1 MKESFPEFN
10 PPRLMQ
16 SPESVKPRPNGFSEP
31 RQEEGMGL
39 GVILNGLRKY
49 WYASLLTTALMLGT
63 IGYITW
69 KQVRIYRSAVQIAID
84 LKSSSSSSVA
94 EKLAGE
100 ANGSGQSE
108 DRIIAIETIVQS
120 LRSKSTIEKAILSIP
135 DPKLRPP
142 LAQVLQGL
150 AIQSKPD
157 SNVLTISYVSLS
169 PPEIVA
175 VLNALSKAYI
185 DYSITNKKARTNNS
199 IEFIESQLP
208 GSQQRLNAAASQI
221 EQFRIKYRFVDP
233 ATSAG
238 ALDGYRQT
246 IVAKINESRSTYYQT
261 QKQYEELKKQLA
273 AVGLESKGNLS
284 TTMLTQDT
292 GYQALF
298 TQLRELELKY
308 NQESV
313 RFSPENPLIVALK
326 EKRDGVLILLRERAQ
341 QVLKRQVAD
350 SELTQGSIANFGN
363 NLAQNLANK
372 QAELETSLVA
382 QTAQAQSLEAVYQQ
396 VQTQIAQLPGLQ
408 KQYTE
413 MQREYQIA
421 SQELT
426 AFKQKVQEL
435 KIVNAEQV
443 VPWKLLDPPEY
454 PRSPVSPDVPRQMGL
469 GAIGSILAG
478 IFVSYG
484 LNKLD
489 NRVDNPDS
497 VKVMTGMPILS
508 LIPKVDDLEHSA
520 SVRGGTFLQTT
531 KGKNKDYSYWSF
543 IESIRTLALGIGLTS
558 VGAATI
564 SDNRE
569 QKQPGKIIAMTSSL
583 PKEGKSTITFHTSNT
598 LAELGYRVLLID
610 ADMHKSTIAHL
621 CAHSPLFKREEC
633 DSEDG
638 LSDAIVGNCHWQDL
652 IKTSSESKLDVMFS
666 GKQTVNSIVLFNSP
680 RLLRL
685 MEEWRKEYDYVIF
698 DTPPIVGVSDTRL
711 LSSLVDGLVYIVS
724 LNVAQKQIIDRGI
737 DIISSLRTPVL
748 GLAINRVENHH
759 SGYNKYYQ
767 YYHASNQLHEPKD
780 KTKALN
786 PEKQGVEV

>member
-16 SPESVKPRPNGFSEP
+16 SPESMKPRPNGFSEA
-31 RQEEGMGL
+31 RQEEGIGI
-39 GVILNGLRKY
+39 GTILSGLRKY
-49 WYASLLTTALMLGT
+49 WYASVLTTAVMMGA
-63 IGYITW
+63 IGYVTAT
-69 KQVRIYRSAVQIAID
+69 QVRIYRSAVQIAID
-84 LKSSSSSSVA
+84 LKEGSSIA
-94 EKLAGE
+94 TKLAQTTGE
-100 ANGSGQSE
+100 NGGQSE
-108 DRIIAIETIVQS
+108 DRAIAIETITQS
-120 LRSKSTIEKAILSIP
+120 LRSKSLIELAIAQIP
-135 DPKLRPP
+135 DPKLRPSV
-142 LAQVLQGL
+142 AQVLGGL

-157 SNVLTISYVSLS
+157 SNVLTVSYTALKQD
-169 PPEIVA
+169 EIVA
-175 VLNALSKAYI
+175 VLNGLSKVYI
-185 DYSITNKKARTNNS
+185 DYSIKTKKARTNNS

-208 GSQQRLNAAASQI
+208 ASRKRLESSAAQI

-246 IVAKINESRSTYYQT
+246 IVAKINDSRSTYYQT
-261 QKQYEELKKQLA
+261 QQQYQELKKQLA
-273 AVGLESKGNLS
+273 SVGLSSSGNLS
-284 TTMLTQDT
+284 TTMLTQDAA
-292 GYQALF
+292 YQELF
-298 TQLRELELKY
+298 KQLNDLELKY

-326 EKRDGVLILLRERAQ
+326 EKRDGVLVLLRERAQ

-350 SELTQGSIANFGN
+350 NELTKGGISNFGN

-413 MQREYQIA
+413 LQREYQIA

-426 AFKQKVQEL
+426 AFLQKVQEL

-443 VPWKLLDPPEY
+443 VPWRLLDPPEY
-454 PRSPVSPDVPRQMGL
+454 PSLPLSPDVPRQMGL
-469 GAIGSILAG
+469 GAIGSLLAG
-478 IFVSYG
+478 VLVSVG

-489 NRVDNPDS
+489 DRVDNPDS
-497 VKVMTGMPILS
+497 VKAMTGMPVLS
-508 LIPKVDDLEHSA
+508 LIPRVDDLDRS
-520 SVRGGTFLQTT
+520 STMRGGTFLQTA

-558 VGAATI
+558 DRDDRQSG
-564 SDNRE
+564 
-569 QKQPGKIIAMTSSL
+569 GKIIAMTSSL
-583 PKEGKSTITFHTSNT
+583 PKEGKSTIAFHTGNT

-621 CAHSPLFKREEC
+621 CANSPLFKREDC
-633 DSEDG
+633 DSSDG
-638 LSDAIVGNCHWQDL
+638 LSDAIVGNHNWKDL
-652 IKTSSESKLDVMFS
+652 IKVSPESKLSVMFS
-666 GKQTVNSIVLFNSP
+666 GQQTVISIVLFNSP

-685 MEEWRKEYDYVIF
+685 MEEWRKEYDYILF

-711 LSSLVDGLVYIVS
+711 LSSLVDGIVYIVS

-767 YYHASNQLHEPKD
+767 YYHASSDLHPVTD
-780 KTKALN
+780 KSKILN
-786 PEKQGVEV
+786 PEQQGVEV

>member
-16 SPESVKPRPNGFSEP
+16 SPGQQRPNGFAEP
-31 RQEEGMGL
+31 RQEEGIGL
-39 GVILNGLRKY
+39 GTILSGLRKY
-49 WYASLLTTALMLGT
+49 WYASVLTTALMMGV
-63 IGYITW
+63 IGYTTW

-84 LKSSSSSSVA
+84 LKGGNSFA
-94 EKLAGE
+94 AKLAGG
-100 ANGSGQSE
+100 NDSGGDSE
-108 DRIIAIETIVQS
+108 DRTIAIETITQS
-120 LRSKSTIEKAILSIP
+120 LRSKSMIEQAIAQIP
-135 DPKLRPP
+135 DPKLRPSV
-142 LAQVLQGL
+142 AQVLAGL

-157 SNVLTISYVSLS
+157 SNVLTVSYTSLS
-169 PPEIVA
+169 PNEIVA
-175 VLNALSKAYI
+175 VLNGLSKVYI
-185 DYSITNKKARTNNS
+185 DYSILTKKARTNNS
-199 IEFIESQLP
+199 IGFIESQLP
-208 GSQQRLNAAASQI
+208 ASRKRLESSASQI

-233 ATSAG
+233 ATSAS
-238 ALDGYRQT
+238 ALDGYRQG

-273 AVGLESKGNLS
+273 SVGLSSEGNLS
-284 TTMLTQDT
+284 TTMLTQDS
-292 GYQALF
+292 GYQVLF
-298 TQLRELELKY
+298 TQLKELELKY

-313 RFSPENPLIVALK
+313 RFSPENPLVVSIK
-326 EKRDGVLILLRERAQ
+326 EKRDGVLVLLRARAQ
-341 QVLKRQVAD
+341 EVLKRRVGD
-350 SELTQGSIANFGN
+350 TELTQGGIANFSN
-363 NLAQNLANK
+363 NLAQNLANR

-396 VQTQIAQLPGLQ
+396 VQNQVAQLPGLQ

-413 MQREYQIA
+413 LQREYQIA

-426 AFKQKVQEL
+426 AFLQKVQEL

-443 VPWKLLDPPEY
+443 VPWRLLDPPEY
-454 PRSPVSPDVPRQMGL
+454 PNFPMSPDVPRQMGL

-478 IFVSYG
+478 ILVSVG

-497 VKVMTGMPILS
+497 VKAMTGMPILS
-508 LIPKVDDLEHSA
+508 LIPRVEDLEQSSA
-520 SVRGGTFLQTT
+520 TRGGTFLQTN
-531 KGKNKDYSYWSF
+531 KGKSKDYAYWSF

-558 VGAATI
+558 
-564 SDNRE
+564 DRDD
-569 QKQPGKIIAMTSSL
+569 KQGGKVIAMTSSL
-583 PKEGKSTITFHTSNT
+583 PKEGKSTITFHTANT
-598 LAELGYRVLLID
+598 LSELGYRVLLID
-610 ADMHKSTIAHL
+610 ADMHKSTVAQL
-621 CAHSPLFKREEC
+621 CASSPLFKREDC

-638 LSDAIVGNCHWQDL
+638 LSDAIVGNREWKDL
-652 IKTSSESKLDVMFS
+652 LKISPESNLNVMFS
-666 GKQTVNSIVLFNSP
+666 GKQTVSSIVLFNSP

-685 MEEWRKEYDYVIF
+685 MEEWRKEYDYILF

-737 DIISSLRTPVL
+737 DIISSIKTPVL

-767 YYHASNQLHEPKD
+767 YYHAVSEINQKD
-780 KTKALN
+780 DKSKSLN

>member
-16 SPESVKPRPNGFSEP
+16 SPASVQRPNGFNEP
-31 RQEEGMGL
+31 RQEEGIGI
-39 GVILNGLRKY
+39 GTILNGLRKY
-49 WYASLLTTALMLGT
+49 WYASVLTTALMMGV
-63 IGYITW
+63 IGYTTW

-84 LKSSSSSSVA
+84 LKGGNSFA
-94 EKLAGE
+94 EKLAGGGDS
-100 ANGSGQSE
+100 NGQSE
-108 DRIIAIETIVQS
+108 DRTIAIETITQS
-120 LRSKSTIEKAILSIP
+120 LRSKSMIEQAIAQIP
-135 DPKLRPP
+135 DPKLRPSV
-142 LAQVLQGL
+142 AQVLAGL

-157 SNVLTISYVSLS
+157 SNVLTVSYTALA
-169 PPEIVA
+169 PNEIVA
-175 VLNALSKAYI
+175 VLNGLSKVYI
-185 DYSITNKKARTNNS
+185 DYSIRTKKERTNNS

-208 GSQQRLNAAASQI
+208 ASRKRLESSASNI

-233 ATSAG
+233 ATSAT
-238 ALDGYRQT
+238 ALDGYRQG

-273 AVGLESKGNLS
+273 SVGLSSEGNLS
-284 TTMLTQDT
+284 TTMLTQDS

-298 TQLRELELKY
+298 TQLKELELKY

-326 EKRDGVLILLRERAQ
+326 EKRDGVLVLLRTRSQ

-350 SELTQGSIANFGN
+350 TELTQGAIANFGN
-363 NLAQNLANK
+363 SLAQNLANK

-413 MQREYQIA
+413 LQREYQIA

-426 AFKQKVQEL
+426 AFLQKVQEL

-443 VPWKLLDPPEY
+443 VPWRLLDPPEY
-454 PRSPVSPDVPRQMGL
+454 PNFPVSPDVPRQMGL
-469 GAIGSILAG
+469 GAIGSVLAG
-478 IFVSYG
+478 ILVSVG

-489 NRVDNPDS
+489 DRVDNPDS
-497 VKVMTGMPILS
+497 VKAMTGMPILS
-508 LIPKVDDLEHSA
+508 LIPRVEDLEQS
-520 SVRGGTFLQTT
+520 SSLRGGTFLQTA
-531 KGKNKDYSYWSF
+531 KGKSKDYTYWSF

-558 VGAATI
+558 
-564 SDNRE
+564 DRE
-569 QKQPGKIIAMTSSL
+569 ADRSGKVIAMTSSL
-583 PKEGKSTITFHTSNT
+583 PKEGKSTIAFHTANT

-610 ADMHKSTIAHL
+610 ADMHKSTIAQL
-621 CAHSPLFKREEC
+621 CATSPLFKREDC

-638 LSDAIVGNCHWQDL
+638 LSDAIVGSQEWRDL
-652 IKTSSESKLDVMFS
+652 IKISPESKLNVMFS
-666 GKQTVNSIVLFNSP
+666 GKQTVSSIVLFNSP

-685 MEEWRKEYDYVIF
+685 MEEWRKEYDYIIF

-767 YYHASNQLHEPKD
+767 YYHASEIHERTD
-780 KTKALN
+780 KSKALN

>member
-10 PPRLMQ
+10 PPRLAP
-16 SPESVKPRPNGFSEP
+16 SPVLQRPNGFAET
-31 RQEEGMGL
+31 RAEEGIGI
-39 GVILNGLRKY
+39 GTILSGLRKY
-49 WYASLLTTALMLGT
+49 WYASVLTTALMMGV
-63 IGYITW
+63 IGYVTW

-84 LKSSSSSSVA
+84 LKGGNSFA
-94 EKLAGE
+94 EKLAGG
-100 ANGSGQSE
+100 ADSNGQSE
-108 DRIIAIETIVQS
+108 DRTIAIETITQS
-120 LRSKSTIEKAILSIP
+120 LRSKSMIEQAIMQIP
-135 DPKLRPP
+135 DPKLRPSVTD
-142 LAQVLQGL
+142 VLKGL

-157 SNVLTISYVSLS
+157 SNVLTVSYTALS
-169 PPEIVA
+169 PNEIVA
-175 VLNALSKAYI
+175 VLNGLSKVYI
-185 DYSITNKKARTNNS
+185 DYSIRTKKARTNNS

-208 GSQQRLNAAASQI
+208 ASRKRLENSASQI

-238 ALDGYRQT
+238 ALDGYRQS
-246 IVAKINESRSTYYQT
+246 IVAKINESRSIYYQT
-261 QKQYEELKKQLA
+261 QKQYEELKKQLLS
-273 AVGLESKGNLS
+273 VGLSSEGNLS
-284 TTMLTQDT
+284 TTMLTQDS

-298 TQLRELELKY
+298 TQLKELEFKY

-313 RFSPENPLIVALK
+313 RFSPENPLVISLK
-326 EKRDGVLILLRERAQ
+326 EKRDGVLVLLRARAQ
-341 QVLKRQVAD
+341 QVLKRQVGD
-350 SELTQGSIANFGN
+350 TELTQGGIANFSN

-372 QAELETSLVA
+372 QADLETSLVA

-413 MQREYQIA
+413 LQREYQIA

-426 AFKQKVQEL
+426 AFLQKVQEL

-443 VPWKLLDPPEY
+443 VPWRLLDPPEY
-454 PRSPVSPDVPRQMGL
+454 PNFPVSPDVPRQMGL

-478 IFVSYG
+478 ILVSVG

-489 NRVDNPDS
+489 DRVDNPDS
-497 VKVMTGMPILS
+497 VKAMTGMPILS
-508 LIPKVDDLEHSA
+508 LIPRVDDLEQSA
-520 SVRGGTFLQTT
+520 ATRGGTFLQTT
-531 KGKNKDYSYWSF
+531 KGKSKDYSYWSF

-558 VGAATI
+558 DRDDRQT
-564 SDNRE
+564 
-569 QKQPGKIIAMTSSL
+569 GKVIAMTSSL
-583 PKEGKSTITFHTSNT
+583 PKEGKSIIAFHTANT
-598 LAELGYRVLLID
+598 LSELGYRVLLID
-610 ADMHKSTIAHL
+610 ADMHKSTVAQL
-621 CAHSPLFKREEC
+621 CATSPLFNRDDC

-638 LSDAIVGNCHWQDL
+638 LSDAIVGNREWKDL
-652 IKTSSESKLDVMFS
+652 IVVSPESKLNVMFS
-666 GKQTVNSIVLFNSP
+666 GKQTVSSIVLFNSP

-685 MEEWRKEYDYVIF
+685 MEEWRQEYDYILF

-737 DIISSLRTPVL
+737 DIISSIKTPVL

-767 YYHASNQLHEPKD
+767 YYHAASEIHQKPD
-780 KTKALN
+780 KSKALN

>member
-16 SPESVKPRPNGFSEP
+16 SPESVKPRSNGFSEA
-31 RQEEGMGL
+31 RQEEGIGI
-39 GVILNGLRKY
+39 GTILSGLRKY
-49 WYASLLTTALMLGT
+49 WYASVLTTAVMMGA
-63 IGYITW
+63 IGYATAT
-69 KQVRIYRSAVQIAID
+69 QVRIYRSAVQIAID
-84 LKSSSSSSVA
+84 LKGGNSFA
-94 EKLAGE
+94 EKLAQGTGE
-100 ANGSGQSE
+100 NGGQSE
-108 DRIIAIETIVQS
+108 DRAIAIETITQS
-120 LRSKSTIEKAILSIP
+120 LRSKSLIEQAIAQIP
-135 DPKLRPP
+135 DPKLRPSV
-142 LAQVLQGL
+142 AQVLGGL

-157 SNVLTISYVSLS
+157 SNVLTVSYTALKQD
-169 PPEIVA
+169 EIVA
-175 VLNALSKAYI
+175 VLNGLSKVYI
-185 DYSITNKKARTNNS
+185 DYSIKTKKARTNNS

-208 GSQQRLNAAASQI
+208 ASRKRLESSASQI

-233 ATSAG
+233 ATSAS
-238 ALDGYRQT
+238 ALDGYRQS
-246 IVAKINESRSTYYQT
+246 IVAKINDSRSTYYQT
-261 QKQYEELKKQLA
+261 QQQYQELKKQLNS
-273 AVGLESKGNLS
+273 VGLSSDGNLS
-284 TTMLTQDT
+284 TTMLTQD
-292 GYQALF
+292 GAFQELF
-298 TQLRELELKY
+298 KQLNELELKY

-313 RFSPENPLIVALK
+313 RFSPENPLIVGLK
-326 EKRDGVLILLRERAQ
+326 EKRDGVLVLLRERSQ
-341 QVLKRQVAD
+341 QVLKRQVD
-350 SELTQGSIANFGN
+350 DRELTKNAIPNVGN

-372 QAELETSLVA
+372 QSELETSLVA

-413 MQREYQIA
+413 LQREYQIT

-426 AFKQKVQEL
+426 AFLQKVQEL

-443 VPWKLLDPPEY
+443 VPWRLLDPPEY
-454 PRSPVSPDVPRQMGL
+454 PNLPLSPDVPRQMGL
-469 GAIGSILAG
+469 GAIGSLLAG
-478 IFVSYG
+478 ILVSVG

-489 NRVDNPDS
+489 DRVDNPDS
-497 VKVMTGMPILS
+497 VKAMTGMPVLS
-508 LIPKVDDLEHSA
+508 LIPKVDDLDRSSA
-520 SVRGGTFLQTT
+520 VRGSTFLQTA

-558 VGAATI
+558 
-564 SDNRE
+564 DRE
-569 QKQPGKIIAMTSSL
+569 DKQSGGKIIAMTSSL
-583 PKEGKSTITFHTSNT
+583 PKEGKSTIAFHTSNT

-621 CAHSPLFKREEC
+621 CANSPLFKREDC
-633 DSEDG
+633 DDSDG
-638 LSDAIVGNCHWQDL
+638 LSDAIVGTCNWKDV
-652 IKTSSESKLDVMFS
+652 IKVSPESKLHVMFS
-666 GKQTVNSIVLFNSP
+666 GKQTVSSIVLFNSP

-685 MEEWRKEYDYVIF
+685 MEEWRTEYDYILF

-767 YYHASNQLHEPKD
+767 YYHASSDLHEKNN
-780 KTKALN
+780 KSKLLN
-786 PEKQGVEV
+786 PEQQGVEV

>member
-16 SPESVKPRPNGFSEP
+16 SSESMKPRPNGFPEA
-31 RQEEGMGL
+31 RQEEGIGI
-39 GVILNGLRKY
+39 GTILSGLRKY
-49 WYASLLTTALMLGT
+49 WYASVLTTALMMGA
-63 IGYITW
+63 IGYVTAT
-69 KQVRIYRSAVQIAID
+69 QVRIYRSAVQIAID
-84 LKSSSSSSVA
+84 LKGGNSFA
-94 EKLAGE
+94 EKLAQSTGD
-100 ANGSGQSE
+100 NDGQSE
-108 DRIIAIETIVQS
+108 DRAIAIETITQS
-120 LRSKSTIEKAILSIP
+120 LRSKSLIEQAIALIP
-135 DPKLRPP
+135 DPKMRPSV
-142 LAQVLQGL
+142 AQVLGGL
-150 AIQSKPD
+150 SIQSKPD
-157 SNVLTISYVSLS
+157 SNVLTVSYTALKQD
-169 PPEIVA
+169 EIVA
-175 VLNALSKAYI
+175 VLNGLSKVYI
-185 DYSITNKKARTNNS
+185 DYSIKTKKARTNNS
-199 IEFIESQLP
+199 IAFIESQLP
-208 GSQQRLNAAASQI
+208 ASRQRLESSASQI

-238 ALDGYRQT
+238 ALDGYRQS

-261 QKQYEELKKQLA
+261 QQQYQELKRQLA
-273 AVGLESKGNLS
+273 SVGLSSSGNLS
-284 TTMLTQDT
+284 TTMLTQDSA
-292 GYQALF
+292 YQELF
-298 TQLRELELKY
+298 KQLNDLELKY

-341 QVLKRQVAD
+341 QVLKREVAD
-350 SELTQGSIANFGN
+350 NELTKGGISNFGN

-413 MQREYQIA
+413 LQREYQIT

-426 AFKQKVQEL
+426 AFLQKVQEL

-443 VPWKLLDPPEY
+443 VPWRLLDPPEY
-454 PRSPVSPDVPRQMGL
+454 PSLPLSPDVPRQMGL
-469 GAIGSILAG
+469 GAIGSLLAG
-478 IFVSYG
+478 ILVSVG

-489 NRVDNPDS
+489 DRVDNPDS
-497 VKVMTGMPILS
+497 VKAMTGMPVLS
-508 LIPKVDDLEHSA
+508 LIPRVDDLDRS
-520 SVRGGTFLQTT
+520 STMRGGTFLQTA

-558 VGAATI
+558 
-564 SDNRE
+564 DRDD
-569 QKQPGKIIAMTSSL
+569 KQSGGKIIAMTSSL
-583 PKEGKSTITFHTSNT
+583 PKEGKSTIAFHTGNT

-621 CAHSPLFKREEC
+621 CANSPLFKREDC
-633 DSEDG
+633 DDSDG
-638 LSDAIVGNCHWQDL
+638 LSDAIVGSCNWKDL
-652 IKTSSESKLDVMFS
+652 IKVSPESKLNVMFS
-666 GKQTVNSIVLFNSP
+666 GKQTVSSIVLFNSP
-680 RLLRL
+680 RLIRL
-685 MEEWRKEYDYVIF
+685 MEEWRKEYDYILF

-711 LSSLVDGLVYIVS
+711 LSSLVDGIVYIVS

-767 YYHASNQLHEPKD
+767 YYHAANDLQPIAD
-780 KTKALN
+780 KSKILN
-786 PEKQGVEV
+786 PEQQGVEV

>member
-31 RQEEGMGL
+31 RQEEGMGV
-39 GVILNGLRKY
+39 GAILNGLRKY
-49 WYASLLTTALMLGT
+49 WYASVFTTALMMGV
-63 IGYITW
+63 IGYVTW

-84 LKSSSSSSVA
+84 LKSSSNSSSIA

-100 ANGSGQSE
+100 ASGSGQSE
-108 DRIIAIETIVQS
+108 DRTIALETITQS
-120 LRSKSTIEKAILSIP
+120 LRSKSTIEKAISSIP
-135 DPKLRPP
+135 DPKLRPSVN
-142 LAQVLQGL
+142 QVLQGL
-150 AIQSKPD
+150 AIQTKPD
-157 SNVLTISYVSLS
+157 SNVLTVSYASLS
-169 PPEIVA
+169 PNEIMA
-175 VLNALSKAYI
+175 VLNALSKVYI
-185 DYSITNKKARTNNS
+185 DYSIQAKKARTNNS

-208 GSQQRLNAAASQI
+208 GSQKRLDAAATEI

-233 ATSAG
+233 ATSAS
-238 ALDGYRQT
+238 ALDGYRQS

-261 QKQYEELKKQLA
+261 QKQYEELKRQLA
-273 AVGLESKGNLS
+273 EVGLSSQGNLS
-284 TTMLTQDT
+284 TTMLTQDS
-292 GYQALF
+292 GYQTLF
-298 TQLRELELKY
+298 TQLKELELKY

-313 RFSPENPLIVALK
+313 RFSPENPLVVALK

-341 QVLKRQVAD
+341 QVLKRPVGD
-350 SELTQGSIANFGN
+350 NELTQGGIANFAN

-372 QAELETSLVA
+372 QAEIETSLVA

-454 PRSPVSPDVPRQMGL
+454 PNFPVSPDVPRQMGL
-469 GAIGSILAG
+469 GAIGSLLAG

-489 NRVDNPDS
+489 DRVDNPDS
-497 VKVMTGMPILS
+497 VKAMTGMPILS
-508 LIPKVDDLEHSA
+508 LIPRIDNLEESA
-520 SVRGGTFLQTT
+520 ATRGGTFLQTT
-531 KGKNKDYSYWSF
+531 KSKSKDYSYWSF

-558 VGAATI
+558 
-564 SDNRE
+564 DRE
-569 QKQPGKIIAMTSSL
+569 DKQAGKIIAMTSSL
-583 PKEGKSTITFHTSNT
+583 PKEGKSTIVFHTCNT

-610 ADMHKSTIAHL
+610 ADMHKSTIAQM
-621 CAHSPLFKREEC
+621 CANSPLFNREDC
-633 DSEDG
+633 DSEAG
-638 LSDAIVGNCHWQDL
+638 LSDAIVGNCEWQDL
-652 IKTSSESKLDVMFS
+652 IKTSPESKLDVIFS
-666 GKQTVNSIVLFNSP
+666 GKQTVSSIVLFNSP

-685 MEEWRKEYDYVIF
+685 MEEWRKEYDYVLF
-698 DTPPIVGVSDTRL
+698 DTPPIVGVSDARL
-711 LSSLVDGLVYIVS
+711 LSSLVDGLVYVVS

-737 DIISSLRTPVL
+737 DIISSLKTPVL
-748 GLAINRVENHH
+748 GLAINRVEHHH
-759 SGYNKYYQ
+759 SGFNKFYQ
-767 YYHASNQLHEPKD
+767 YYHASNEIQDKPT

-786 PEKQGVEV
+786 PEKQGVEI

>member
-16 SPESVKPRPNGFSEP
+16 SPETVKPRPNGFAEP
-31 RQEEGMGL
+31 RQDEGIGL
-39 GVILNGLRKY
+39 GTILTGLRKY
-49 WYASLLTTALMLGT
+49 WYASVLTTALMMGV
-63 IGYITW
+63 IGYTTW
-69 KQVRIYRSAVQIAID
+69 KQVRIFRSSVQIAID
-84 LKSSSSSSVA
+84 LKGGSSNSIA

-100 ANGSGQSE
+100 GGSGQSE
-108 DRIIAIETIVQS
+108 DRTIAIETITQS
-120 LRSKSTIEKAILSIP
+120 LRSKSMIEKAILSIP
-135 DPKLRPP
+135 DPKLRPSVN
-142 LAQVLQGL
+142 QVLQGL

-157 SNVLTISYVSLS
+157 SNVLTVSYTSLS
-169 PPEIVA
+169 QAEIVA
-175 VLNALSKAYI
+175 VLNALSKVYI
-185 DYSITNKKARTNNS
+185 DYSIQTKKARTNNS
-199 IEFIESQLP
+199 IGFIESQLP
-208 GSQQRLNAAASQI
+208 GSQQRLNASASEI

-233 ATSAG
+233 ATSAS
-238 ALDGYRQT
+238 ALDGYRQS

-273 AVGLESKGNLS
+273 GVGLSSEGNLS
-284 TTMLTQDT
+284 TTMLTQDS

-298 TQLRELELKY
+298 TQLKELELKY

-326 EKRDGVLILLRERAQ
+326 EKRDGVLVLLRTRAQ

-350 SELTQGSIANFGN
+350 SELTQGSIANYQN

-372 QAELETSLVA
+372 QAEIETSLVA

-454 PRSPVSPDVPRQMGL
+454 PNFPVSPDVPRQMGL

-478 IFVSYG
+478 ILVSVG

-489 NRVDNPDS
+489 DRVDNPDS
-497 VKVMTGMPILS
+497 VKAMTGMPILS
-508 LIPKVDDLEHSA
+508 LIPKVEDLEQSTA
-520 SVRGGTFLQTT
+520 TRGGTFLQTA
-531 KGKNKDYSYWSF
+531 KGKSKDYAYWSF

-558 VGAATI
+558 
-564 SDNRE
+564 DRHE
-569 QKQPGKIIAMTSSL
+569 KQAGKLIAMTSSL
-583 PKEGKSTITFHTSNT
+583 PKEGKSTIAFHTSNT
-598 LAELGYRVLLID
+598 LAELGYRVLLVD
-610 ADMHKSTIAHL
+610 ADMHRSSIAHL
-621 CAHSPLFKREEC
+621 CANSPLFRREDCER
-633 DSEDG
+633 EDG
-638 LSDAIVGNCHWQDL
+638 LSDAIVGNYDWKDL
-652 IKTSSESKLDVMFS
+652 IKTSPESKLDVLFS

-685 MEEWRKEYDYVIF
+685 MEEWRQEYDYVLF

-711 LSSLVDGLVYIVS
+711 LSSLVDGLVYVVS
-724 LNVAQKQIIDRGI
+724 LSVAQKQIIDRGI

-767 YYHASNQLHEPKD
+767 YYHASHELHD
-780 KTKALN
+780 KTNASKALN